1 MKINRILF
9 QSLAMALVI
18 AVIFACEG
26 SDQPQAQSEKT
37 LEEIKSEGAIKNS
50 DIIRNPVSASAPTDT
65 VNVAKMSFEESEYD
79 FGEVDEGAVVNHT
92 FKFVNSGKV
101 PLIISAA
108 RSTCGCTVPEW
119 PKDPIPPGESGEI
132 KVKFDSTNKANAQT
146 KPITITANTYPS
158 ETKVMLKGFVRS
170 KE

>member
-1 MKINRILF
+1 MKINWILF
-9 QSLAMALVI
+9 QSLWI
-18 AVIFACEG
+18 AFTLSLFVACGG
-26 SDQPQAQSEKT
+26 SNQPQANSEKT
-37 LEEIKSEGAIKNS
+37 LEEIKKEGGIKNS
-50 DIIRNPVSASAPTDT
+50 DIIRNPVSASQPTDT
-65 VNVAKMSFEESEYD
+65 VNVAKMSFAEAEYN

-92 FKFVNSGKV
+92 FQFVNTGKV

-119 PKDPIPPGESGEI
+119 PKDPIQPGESGEI
-132 KVKFDSTNKANAQT
+132 KVKFDSTNKTNAQT

-158 ETKVMLKGFVRS
+158 ETKVILKGFVRS